1 MAKVLIVD
9 DEPDIVMLLRLAL
22 QADGYTTVEA
32 FDGVEALEMIESRH
46 PDLVLLDVMMP
57 VMDGWTTLEQLGERG
72 EHPKVI
78 VVTAKTTTRDQDR
91 ALKLGADDF
100 VTKPFEP
107 EELLQ
112 RMRAVMGRERG
123 GEGRPDDQALPPLS
137 SPFTRPPA

>member
-107 EELLQ
+107 EELLR

-123 GEGRPDDQALPPLS
+123 GEGRPADRALPPLS